1 MQTWREL
8 IDTCTIVIW
17 VASVLHAAVNCGRY
31 PYAGYLPNRPTI
43 SRRLMPK
50 PGNPEYKELVSSPK
64 KAFLKTIIA
73 QLQTLLGISLIE
85 ILLRHSADEVYLGQ
99 RDSAKWTTNKRP
111 SAAFGR
117 FGKKSREI
125 EEMIIKMNNDEK
137 LKNRVGPVK
146 VPYTLL
152 FPTNEGGLTGKG
164 IPNSVSI

>member
-8 IDTCTIVIW
+8 IGTCTIVIW
-17 VASVLHAAVNCGRY
+17 VASALYAAVNFGQY

-64 KAFLKTIIA
+64 KAFSKIITA
-73 QLQTLLGISLIE
+73 QLHTLLGISLIE
-85 ILLRHSADEVYLGQ
+85 ILLRHSSDEVYLGQ
-99 RDSAKWTTNKRP
+99 RDSAKWTTNKKP
-111 SAAFGR
+111 LAAFGR
-117 FGKKSREI
+117 FGKKLREI
-125 EEMIIKMNNDEK
+125 EETIIKMNNDEK

-152 FPTNEGGLTGKG
+152 FPTSEGGLTGKR
-164 IPNSVSI
+164 IPNSVSN